1 MSTISPLAP
10 ASFPELPPIAGVR
23 LGAME
28 AGIKYKGRRDLA
40 LWLLDKGTTVA
51 GTFTKSLTAGAP
63 VLWCQKSLK
72 EGGGSARA
80 IVVNSGNSNAFTGK
94 AGMET
99 VQATGEKAAELAGCA
114 LNEVYI
120 ASTGVI
126 GEPIPADHIPSML
139 PGLHNMLTPDLWAD
153 AGRAIMTTDT
163 FPKFATG
170 TAKIGGVE
178 VRINGVAKGSGMIAP
193 DMATMLGFLC
203 TDAAIPAGVLQE
215 VLFGAVDRSFNAITV
230 DSDTST
236 SDTVLLCATGKA
248 GNAVLTSASDP
259 ALAEFAQVLETICLD
274 LAHQIVRDGEG
285 ASKFVQIAVTGAD
298 SDQAAK
304 KIGLSIANSPLVKT
318 AIAGEDANWGR
329 IVMAVGKSGEKADRD
344 RLQIRIGGMTIT
356 NNGQVVDGYDEAP
369 VAQHMKGQE
378 INIEVEIGV
387 GSGHA
392 KVWTCDLTHGYI
404 EINADYRS

>member
-1 MSTISPLAP
+1 
-10 ASFPELPPIAGVR
+10 
-23 LGAME
+23 
-28 AGIKYKGRRDLA
+28 
-40 LWLLDKGTTVA
+40 
-51 GTFTKSLTAGAP
+51 
-63 VLWCQKSLK
+63 
-72 EGGGSARA
+72 
-80 IVVNSGNSNAFTGK
+80 
-94 AGMET
+94 
-99 VQATGEKAAELAGCA
+99 
-114 LNEVYI
+114 
-120 ASTGVI
+120 
-126 GEPIPADHIPSML
+126 
-139 PGLHNMLTPDLWAD
+139 MLTPDLWAD